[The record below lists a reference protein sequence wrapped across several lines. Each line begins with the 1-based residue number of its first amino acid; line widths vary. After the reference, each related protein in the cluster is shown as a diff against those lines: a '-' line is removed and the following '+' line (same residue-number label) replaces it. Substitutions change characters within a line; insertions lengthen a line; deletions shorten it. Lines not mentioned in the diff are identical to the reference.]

1 MSKITTFLILG
12 MLVLGGIGVSAFSIK
27 KTNTRSIS
35 ADAYDMVIITPEKFV
50 SYLQPLV
57 DHKNNHDIQTTIK
70 TTEAIYTEYEGRDK
84 AEQIK
89 YFIKDAIEQ
98 YGISYVLLIGGMKPL
113 SFDWFVPVR
122 YSHLND
128 GSGHEV
134 FLTDLYFA
142 DIYKEN
148 GDFEDWDSNKNGVF
162 GEWGFTGDKL
172 DLKPDVAIGRL
183 PCRTTDEVKT
193 VVEKIITY
201 ENTAY
206 GQSWFNQMVVVGGDT
221 FPTSTGYEGEATCDV
236 ASSYM
241 NDFTIKKLYASTGT
255 LSGPDDIIAAVN
267 QGCGFLLTRGRG
279 GTDRVRMVMPE
290 GAEFI
295 AFDIDSI
302 SQLNNKDMYPIVV
315 LGECIHGRFD
325 VGIINIIKL
334 LQKNPEYNV
343 YDCIYECIAWSLISE
358 KNAGAIATVT
368 NTNICFGDIGDKDHN
383 GVLDDAESLGGFLAV
398 ELFRLY
404 GQEGID
410 TLGVLHQQALSN
422 YVDLFPVQVHT
433 DKYHCKSVQ
442 EFILFG
448 DPSLKIGGYPSETG

>member
-1 MSKITTFLILG
+1 MRKIMIYLIIG
-12 MLVLGGIGVSAFSIK
+12 ILVLGGIGASAFSIK
-27 KTNTRSIS
+27 KTTTLSTS

-89 YFIKDAIEQ
+89 YFMKDAIEQ
-98 YGISYVLLIGGMKPL
+98 WDIKYVLLIGGMKPL

-122 YSHLND
+122 YSNLDD
-128 GSGHEV
+128 GFGHEV

-142 DIYKEN
+142 DIYKET
-148 GDFEDWDSNKNGVF
+148 GEFEDWDSNKNGVF
-162 GEWGFTGDKL
+162 AEWGFTGDKL
-172 DLKPDVAIGRL
+172 DLKPDVAVGRL
-183 PCRTTDEVKT
+183 PCRTTDEVTT

-241 NDFTIKKLYASTGT
+241 DEFIIKKLYASTGT
-255 LSGPDDIIAAVN
+255 LSGPEDIIEEVN

-295 AFDIDSI
+295 AF
-302 SQLNNKDMYPIVV
+302 QNKDVSKLTNKDTYPIIV

-358 KNAGAIATVT
+358 KNAGAIATLT
-368 NTNICFGDIGDKDHN
+368 NTNICFGDIGDEDHN

-398 ELFRLY
+398 ELFRLF

-422 YVDLFPVQVHT
+422 YVSLFPVHT

-448 DPSLKIGGYPSETG
+448 DPSLKIGGYP